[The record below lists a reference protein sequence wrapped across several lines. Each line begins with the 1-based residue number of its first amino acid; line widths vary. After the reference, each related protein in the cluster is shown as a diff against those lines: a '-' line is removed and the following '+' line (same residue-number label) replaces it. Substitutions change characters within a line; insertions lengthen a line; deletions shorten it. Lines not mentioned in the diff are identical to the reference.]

1 MKYKEKI
8 MNNLK
13 KLLIGATSAFIVIAI
28 GASATNA
35 FAAPASG
42 KGTWGGFKNGNQGR
56 NGNGTGTTTIPASD
70 LSDAEA
76 ASLLFMREEEKL
88 ARDVYTKMYELWG
101 MPVFQ
106 NISKSE
112 QMHMD
117 QIKRLLDRYGLT
129 DPALAPGQFT
139 NPALQ
144 ALYNQLVAQGSASLA
159 YAMNVGVLIEQTD
172 IADLQACIAQTDNAD
187 IQMVYTHLMNG
198 SYNHLTAFSG
208 ETGNTGRDSR
218 PEWAGKGLGQ

>member
-1 MKYKEKI
+1 

-13 KLLIGATSAFIVIAI
+13 KLLIGAISAFIVIAI

-35 FAAPASG
+35 FAAPASS

-56 NGNGTGTTTIPASD
+56 NGNGAGITTIPASD
-70 LSDAEA
+70 LSEEEA

-88 ARDVYTKMYELWG
+88 ARYVYTKMYELWG
-101 MPVFQ
+101 LPIFQ
-106 NISKSE
+106 KIAESE

-117 QIKRLLDRYGLT
+117 QIKQLLDRYDLT

-139 NPALQ
+139 DPALQ
-144 ALYNQLVAQGSASLA
+144 ALYDQLVAQGSVSLA
-159 YAMNVGVLIEQTD
+159 DAMNVGVLIEQTD
-172 IADLQACIAQTDNAD
+172 IADLQARIAQTDNAD
-187 IQMVYTHLMNG
+187 IQMVYSNLLNG

-208 ETGNTGRDSR
+208 ETGNTGQGGRSA
-218 PEWAGKGLGQ
+218 WAGNGSGQ

>member
-1 MKYKEKI
+1 MKHKEKI

-13 KLLIGATSAFIVIAI
+13 KLFIGAVSAFIVIAI

-42 KGTWGGFKNGNQGR
+42 KGTWGGNKGR
-56 NGNGTGTTTIPASD
+56 YGSGTGITTIPASD

-88 ARDVYTKMYELWG
+88 ARDVYLKMYELWG
-101 MPVFQ
+101 MPIFQ
-106 NISKSE
+106 NIANSE

-117 QIKRLLDRYGLT
+117 QIKQLLDRYGLT

-139 NPALQ
+139 DPSLQ
-144 ALYNQLVAQGSASLA
+144 ALYDQLVAQGSVSLA
-159 YAMNVGVLIEQTD
+159 DAMNVGVLIEQTD
-172 IADLQACIAQTDNAD
+172 IADLQEHIAQTDNAD
-187 IQMVYTHLMNG
+187 IQMVYSNLLNG
-198 SYNHLTAFSG
+198 SYNHLAAFSG
-208 ETGNTGRDSR
+208 ETGNTGQSGR
-218 PEWAGKGLGQ
+218 PAWAGNGYGQ

>member
-1 MKYKEKI
+1 
-8 MNNLK
+8 MNKLK
-13 KLLIGATSAFIVIAI
+13 KLLIGATSAFIVIVI

-42 KGTWGGFKNGNQGR
+42 KGNWGGFKNGNQGR
-56 NGNGTGTTTIPASD
+56 NGTGVGITTIPASD

-101 MPVFQ
+101 MPIFQ
-106 NISKSE
+106 NIAGSE

-117 QIKRLLDRYGLT
+117 QIKLLLDRYGLA

-139 NPALQ
+139 DPALQ
-144 ALYNQLVAQGSASLA
+144 ALYDQLVAQGSVSLA
-159 YAMNVGVLIEQTD
+159 DAMNVGVLIEQTD
-172 IADLQACIAQTDNAD
+172 IADLQERIAQTDNAD
-187 IQMVYTHLMNG
+187 IQMVYSNLLNG
-198 SYNHLTAFSG
+198 SYNHLAAFSG
-208 ETGNTGRDSR
+208 EAGNTGQGGR
-218 PEWAGKGLGQ
+218 PEWAGSGLNQ